1 MCIRD
6 SLFHHGKGVRFAL
19 HTRRPRLQPKWCAI
33 AARWRCRRKRARRTH
48 VRELAILGQVRV
60 QVLLPGKQDALIS
73 PRFHRRRTRGALRT
87 YPPRFGRCLRR
98 RRRRHPAGSQR
109 RRTAPVARV
118 GESRFKWRCVPMHEG
133 RGVYIHVTATRPG
146 RATPAPVLVSL
157 RSCPPAAPPDD
168 AGSEWRVEQLC

>member
-1 MCIRD
+1 M
-6 SLFHHGKGVRFAL
+6 
-19 HTRRPRLQPKWCAI
+19 
-33 AARWRCRRKRARRTH
+33 
-48 VRELAILGQVRV
+48 RELAILGQVRV

-118 GESRFKWRCVPMHEG
+118 GESRFRWRCVPMREG

-146 RATPAPVLVSL
+146 RATPAPELVSL
-157 RSCPPAAPPDD
+157 RSCPPAAPPRRCRKRM
-168 AGSEWRVEQLC
+168 ARRAALLTRYCTFRPMTRILWISPSHKCRTPYCRPPALCQAPQHR

>member
-1 MCIRD
+1 M
-6 SLFHHGKGVRFAL
+6 
-19 HTRRPRLQPKWCAI
+19 I

-73 PRFHRRRTRGALRT
+73 PRFQRRRTRGALRT
-87 YPPRFGRCLRR
+87 YPPSAGRCLRR
-98 RRRRHPAGSQR
+98 RRRRHPAGSRR

-118 GESRFKWRCVPMHEG
+118 GESRVRWRCVPIREG
-133 RGVYIHVTATRPG
+133 HGVYIHVTATRPG
-146 RATPAPVLVSL
+146 REQHRRQCWFLCALVHP
-157 RSCPPAAPPDD
+157 RRPPDD